1 MNRYLIRALVAV
13 LTFCIG
19 VAVGS
24 LRPRTSKYRCKDF
37 TYTVKSVETESC
49 RRRYS
54 FSPTPFLSV
63 DTASTDPVR
72 LTYSATNANQENT
85 QRQSVEF
92 LVENVGERE
101 IRSVNVGFN
110 ASRYRGDRGQY
121 QRSGW
126 RVVDNRTQALSSF
139 DHAPAIVAIDCGADE
154 TLAVWVSSV
163 EFKDGYRW
171 INPRHTE

>member
-24 LRPRTSKYRCKDF
+24 LRPRTSKYRCREF
-37 TYTVKSVETESC
+37 TYNVRSDETESC
-49 RRRYS
+49 RKRYR
-54 FSPTPFLSV
+54 FSVSPFLSV

-72 LTYSATNANQENT
+72 LTYSSTTTIPGNLQRQNVEFQVENT
-85 QRQSVEF
+85 A
-92 LVENVGERE
+92 ERE

-110 ASRYRGDRGQY
+110 ASRYRGEY
-121 QRSGW
+121 QRSGFVNSGGK
-126 RVVDNRTQALSSF
+126 RVSSF
-139 DHAPAIVAIDCGADE
+139 DHSPATISIDCGADE
-154 TLAVWVSSV
+154 TLAVWISSV
-163 EFKDGYRW
+163 EFKDGSQW

>member
-24 LRPRTSKYRCKDF
+24 LRPRTSKYRCREF
-37 TYTVKSVETESC
+37 TYNFRSDETESC
-49 RRRYS
+49 RKRYR
-54 FSPTPFLSV
+54 FSVSPFLSV

-72 LTYSATNANQENT
+72 LTYSSTTTTPGNL

-92 LVENVGERE
+92 LVENTAERE
-101 IRSVNVGFN
+101 IRSVNVGFT
-110 ASRYRGDRGQY
+110 AYRYRGEY

-126 RVVDNRTQALSSF
+126 RVVNSEGKAMSTF
-139 DHAPAIVAIDCGADE
+139 DQTPATISIDCGADE
-154 TLAVWVSSV
+154 TLAVWISSV
-163 EFKDGYRW
+163 QFKDGSRW

>member
-24 LRPRTSKYRCKDF
+24 FRPRTSKYRCREF
-37 TYTVKSVETESC
+37 AYSVRSNETESC
-49 RRRYS
+49 RKRYR
-54 FSPTPFLSV
+54 FSASPFLSV

-72 LTYSATNANQENT
+72 LTYSSTNTSPGNL
-85 QRQSVEF
+85 QRQNVEF
-92 LVENVGERE
+92 LVENTAERE

-110 ASRYRGDRGQY
+110 ASRDRGEY

-126 RVVDNRTQALSSF
+126 KVVNSEGKAVSSF
-139 DHAPAIVAIDCGADE
+139 DHTPALISIDCGADE
-154 TLAVWVSSV
+154 TLAVWISSV
-163 EFKDGYRW
+163 DFKDGSRW